1 MELWIRSQNRKK
13 LYKVTNLDIKTHT
26 TYSNYGSYERTAIF
40 NDNIIL
46 GDYEE
51 EKALKILDE
60 IQKAI
65 LYIGLPDEELIQ
77 HFKGKCIGSFSAN
90 SKSYVVIYEMPEENN
105 YE

>member
-13 LYKVTNLDIKTHT
+13 LCKATNLHIKT
-26 TYSNYGSYERTAIF
+26 YIKCDNYGSYEQTAIF

-51 EKALKILDE
+51 ERALKILDE

-65 LYIGLPDEELIQ
+65 LYTGLPDEELIQ
-77 HFKGKCIGSFSAN
+77 HFKGKCIGSFSVN
-90 SKSYVVIYEMPEENN
+90 SKSHVVIYEMPEENN